1 MAVDPIVTLLDGT
14 KIPKSKVPRDTIYI
28 NEKGIKVKK
37 VVVQVP
43 VKTFPK
49 PVVPEKKGFFDSI
62 SDVASS
68 VANTAAKTA
77 GTVANT
83 AAKTA
88 GTVANAAVGAATTAV
103 SKVSDVASTTVKTV
117 GEMKDVLS
125 VMASKKISEWIS
137 KVPFDKTI
145 KDLEDFQKENG
156 VDVSNL
162 IDLLKKLKGIK

>member
-43 VKTFPK
+43 VKTPPK
-49 PVVPEKKGFFDSI
+49 PVAPEKKGFFDSI

-77 GTVANT
+77 
-83 AAKTA
+83 AKTA
-88 GTVANAAVGAATTAV
+88 GTVANAAVGAV
-103 SKVSDVASTTVKTV
+103 SKVSDIASTTVKTV
-117 GEMKDVLS
+117 GEMKDVLA